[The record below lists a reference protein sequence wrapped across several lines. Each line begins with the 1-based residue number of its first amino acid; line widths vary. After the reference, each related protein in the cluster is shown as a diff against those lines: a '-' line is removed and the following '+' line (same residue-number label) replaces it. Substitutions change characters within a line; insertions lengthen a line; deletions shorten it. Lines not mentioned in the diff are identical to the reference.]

1 MNNPS
6 NQVHTYFS
14 LLSSRISFPA
24 QHCFY
29 VPKVPFYDFT
39 FPLIPDTKT
48 IQPKIDTSM
57 TCILPQARSWRQT
70 PVQLPSGQLHQ
81 QQEQTEFN
89 SSKCKWGQ
97 IHAYHC
103 KDRSTLKYI
112 LVNNFL
118 HYLSSVLGFPCSS
131 VGKESACNAGDQ
143 DSIPGSGRSPGEG
156 DGNPLQYSCLEN
168 PMDRGAWQT
177 TVHGVARGGHNLAT
191 KPPLFNIMPSQIF
204 Y

>member
-81 QQEQTEFN
+81 QYPPRRPPGEG
-89 SSKCKWGQ
+89 CRWGRVWEER
-97 IHAYHC
+97 ALC
-103 KDRSTLKYI
+103 
-112 LVNNFL
+112 V
-118 HYLSSVLGFPCSS
+118 P
-131 VGKESACNAGDQ
+131 
-143 DSIPGSGRSPGEG
+143 PGSGGSGP
-156 DGNPLQYSCLEN
+156 
-168 PMDRGAWQT
+168 
-177 TVHGVARGGHNLAT
+177 
-191 KPPLFNIMPSQIF
+191 FPSQTPTWLF
-204 Y
+204 GPFWCVYF